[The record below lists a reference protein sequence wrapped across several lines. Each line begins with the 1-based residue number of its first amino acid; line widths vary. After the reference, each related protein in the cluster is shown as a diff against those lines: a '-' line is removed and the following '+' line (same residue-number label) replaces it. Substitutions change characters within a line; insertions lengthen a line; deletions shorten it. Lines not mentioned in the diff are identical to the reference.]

1 MRKPEE
7 TLKMNSKFETRVPIR
22 FADIDAMGHVNNA
35 IYFTYFEQARMAF
48 FRERVGKIW
57 DWTVDGIIV
66 AHNEIDYKRPVLLQ
80 DDMRII
86 LWVEKVGTKSFEVKY
101 EVRVEE
107 ELCAS
112 GSSVLVCFNHKTQ
125 QTQAVPVEWVNAFSN

>member
-1 MRKPEE
+1 MRKTEE
-7 TLKMNSKFETRVPIR
+7 TLMMNSKFETRVPIR

-48 FRERVGKIW
+48 FRERVGKVW

-80 DDMRII
+80 DDMRIL

-101 EVRVEE
+101 EVMVEDQ
-107 ELCAS
+107 LCAT
-112 GSSVLVCFNHKTQ
+112 GGSVLVCFNHKSQ
-125 QTQAVPVEWVNAFSN
+125 QTQAVPAEWVKAFTN